1 MRRTLPA
8 AVRGS
13 QTPGGEEGKDE
24 EGCTST
30 YNVTI
35 ACDYDID
42 TFNHV
47 YVTEA
52 VVV

>member
-1 MRRTLPA
+1 MKNTRHGSVRT
-8 AVRGS
+8 
-13 QTPGGEEGKDE
+13 KH
-24 EGCTST
+24 TST